1 MTRESIKKK
10 IKKHFGTYSKFCKLA
25 KIDRYHFQR
34 DFLQASEVS
43 AMDMADIDG
52 LVASLKDQ
60 VVNPTELRSKLGGL
74 RKALKASGGVPAFC
88 KANPDFKQG
97 SVNGALY
104 GRFGYSGVLERL
116 IKHFGI

>member
-10 IKKHFGTYSKFCKLA
+10 IKKHFGTYSKFCKMA
-25 KIDRYHFQR
+25 GIDRYHFQR

-43 AMDMADIDG
+43 DMDMADIDG
-52 LVASLKDQ
+52 LVASLRDQ
-60 VVNPTELRSKLGGL
+60 VVTPTKLRSKLEGL

-88 KANPDFKQG
+88 AANPDFKQG

-104 GRFGYSGVLERL
+104 GRAGYKNIAERL
-116 IKHFGI
+116 IKHFGL